1 MPSRMSRYHGN
12 TRASSSRCE
21 RNEELYKNLY
31 QTSNYS
37 NISAVATLEKTNEIE
52 IEKIR
57 KMIRDRETYKKQ
69 KEIAT
74 IYPKEEKKEIK
85 SLVVPDLEERNYD
98 IRDVLTKAKE
108 ERKSENESYKKNQY
122 DYLLNSK
129 NHNRKKEIQNEETVS
144 SELKEII
151 NTITSNADLNK
162 LSNSELSLD
171 LLNDL
176 KSNTIHNGEIENDA
190 IRKIIEEEKRR
201 EEKLEAEKNIEMD
214 KSFYTT
220 NLGFSDKDFESEDDN
235 FIKESKKSGLAV
247 KIILAVVLV
256 LITIVTIYV
265 IYINIK
271 SI

>member
-220 NLGFSDKDFESEDDN
+220 NLGFSDKDFESENDK
-235 FIKESKKSGLAV
+235 FIKGSKKDSLAV
-247 KIILAVVLV
+247 KIILGIVLV
-256 LITIVTIYV
+256 LITIITIYV
-265 IYINIK
+265 VYINIK